1 MNHKPTGTIT
11 FLFTD
16 IEGST
21 RRWEA
26 FPDAMREALARHD
39 SLLRTAITNANG
51 YVFKTV
57 GDAFCAAFQSPESAV
72 EAVWAAQKAIA
83 GTSWDAVDGIRVRM
97 ALHTGTAQERDEDYF
112 GPVLNRVAR
121 LLSLAYGGQ
130 VLLSSGT
137 ATLLQGKLPLQLEM
151 QDMGRHR
158 LKDLAHPEHIYQLC
172 LPNLP
177 NTFPPLKS
185 LDARPNNLPAQTT
198 SFVGREQD
206 IEDLSALIRRNGVR
220 LITITG
226 PGGIGKT
233 RLTLQ
238 AAANVSDEFSDGLF
252 FVPLAAVE
260 SHTLVLPEIAQTLGV
275 PERPGQPLVK
285 TLYRY
290 LEDKNLLLILDNLE
304 QVVDIAPT
312 LTELL
317 QVAPRVKILTS
328 SRIVLQLYGEHEY
341 PLSPLNLPEST
352 VVQDVNTLLSYE
364 TIRLFSERAQ
374 AVRPA
379 FTLTDANAAAV
390 VEICRQLDGLPLAI
404 ELAAARIKLFTPQA
418 LLDRLSSALNM
429 SGGARNLPTRQQ
441 TLRGAIEWSYNL
453 LSPTDQSLFAILS
466 IFAGNFT
473 VEAVTSICDR
483 MEEQAIDPWEG
494 ILSLVNQSLIR
505 QLETEEEPRFT
516 MLLTIRAF
524 ASDCLKASGILEQVQ
539 EAHTAYYLSLVEG
552 TGNAWQTSHQNH
564 VLNRIEADYDNIRS
578 ALRWSVEQ
586 GRFDLGLRLTHHLP
600 PFWEIRGH
608 MSDGRKWL
616 GAVMS
621 LRVAEVEGYRIQD
634 EAAHHDLLVLE
645 AHAHQHTG
653 RLAEYQGDY
662 AAAQAAYEQGHALA
676 LDLEDA
682 SILAQ
687 AIQSLASLA
696 YRQGDYDLARERYE
710 EARRKWQA
718 LDHSAGVA
726 TVLQALGN
734 IANRQG
740 DLSTAE
746 HFYRESLHLRRILE
760 DQRAIATTL
769 NNLGILALRRGQ
781 LAEADRLWAESLD
794 LKRQLGDRS
803 SVASV
808 LNNLGTVARRRGD
821 WQAAKQYLEQG
832 LALKQE
838 LGDRP
843 GITYAYNGLGNLYL
857 DTGDLV
863 RAFQMLV
870 NAVQL
875 AWELGDKW
883 ATAVS
888 LEDIARYYAI
898 RGEAENAIRF
908 LGAGTRLREIIG
920 AFLTVQEQQWQNE
933 WRHPLWDTYPH
944 EREEWF
950 RAGYAAPLP
959 AMIGSLV

>member
-1 MNHKPTGTIT
+1 MNPKPTGTIT

-21 RRWEA
+21 RRWDA
-26 FPDAMREALARHD
+26 FPEAMREALARHD
-39 SLLRTAITNANG
+39 HLLRTAITNANG

-72 EAVWAAQKAIA
+72 DAVWAAQKAIA
-83 GTSWDAVDGIRVRM
+83 ATSWDAVDGIRVRM
-97 ALHTGTAQERDEDYF
+97 ALHTGTAQERDGDYF

-137 ATLLQGKLPLQLEM
+137 TALLQGKLPPRLELQ
-151 QDMGRHR
+151 DRGRHR
-158 LKDLAHPEHIYQLC
+158 LKDLAHPEHVYQLC
-172 LPNLP
+172 LPDLL

-185 LDARPNNLPAQTT
+185 LDARPNNLPAQPT

-206 IEDLSALIRRNGVR
+206 IEALSALIRRDGVR

-233 RLTLQ
+233 RLSLQ
-238 AAANVSDEFSDGLF
+238 AAANVSDEFPDGLF

-260 SHTLVLPEIAQTLGV
+260 SPTLVLPEIAQTLGV
-275 PERPGQPLVK
+275 PERPGHPLVK

-290 LEDKNLLLILDNLE
+290 LEDKHLLLILDNLE

-328 SRIVLQLYGEHEY
+328 SRIVLQLYGEYEY
-341 PLSPLNLPEST
+341 PLSPLNLPEHS
-352 VVQDVNTLLSYE
+352 VVQEVQTLLSFE

-379 FTLTDANAAAV
+379 FTLTEANAAAV

-418 LLDRLSSALNM
+418 LLDRLASALNM

-453 LSPTDQSLFAILS
+453 LSPADQRLFAILS
-466 IFAGNFT
+466 IFAGSFT
-473 VEAVTSICDR
+473 AEAVASICDR
-483 MEEQAIDPWEG
+483 IGESTIDPWEG

-505 QLETEEEPRFT
+505 QQETDAEPRFT

-524 ASDCLKASGILEQVQ
+524 ASDCLKASGITEQLHEV
-539 EAHTAYYLSLVEG
+539 HTAYYLSLVEG
-552 TGNAWQTSHQNH
+552 SGKLWQTSQQHH
-564 VLNRIEADYDNIRS
+564 GLNLIEADYDNIRS

-586 GRFDLGLRLTHHLP
+586 GRFDLGLRLTHPLP

-616 GAVMS
+616 GEVMS
-621 LRVAEVEGYRIQD
+621 LRVADVEGYRLQN
-634 EAAHHDLLVLE
+634 EAAPHDLLVLE
-645 AHAHQHTG
+645 AHAHQHAG

-676 LDLEDA
+676 LDLEDE

-687 AIQSLASLA
+687 AMQSLASLA
-696 YRQGDYDLARERYE
+696 YRQGDYELARHRYE
-710 EARRKWQA
+710 EARRRWQA
-718 LDHSAGVA
+718 LNHTSGVA

-746 HFYRESLHLRRILE
+746 HFYRESLHLRRLLK

-769 NNLGILALRRGQ
+769 NNLGILALRRGE
-781 LAEADRLWAESLD
+781 LSEADRLWAESLA
-794 LKRQLGDRS
+794 LKQQLGDRS

-821 WQAAKQYLEQG
+821 WKAAKQYLEQG

-843 GITYAYNGLGNLYL
+843 GITYAYNGLGNLYM
-857 DTGDLV
+857 DTGDLP
-863 RAFQMLV
+863 RAFEMLV

-875 AWELGDKW
+875 AWVLGDKW
-883 ATAVS
+883 AIAVS

-898 RGEAENAIRF
+898 HEEAERAIRF
-908 LGAGTRLREIIG
+908 LGAGTRLRETIG
-920 AFLTVQEQQWQNE
+920 AFLTEQEQQWQNE
-933 WRHPLWDTYPH
+933 WRCPLWDAYPQT
-944 EREEWF
+944 RDVWF
-950 RAGYAAPLP
+950 STGYTAPLS
-959 AMIGSLV
+959 ALIESLA